1 MPPMLHKLLSQ
12 GKLPELVLPGAAL
25 ARPAPP
31 RVARETV
38 KIVTSSGKTL
48 AARNHNENGSKAQT
62 SAPSARSA
70 KASGAVFDRWLER
83 KLHEL
88 FDAVAQEPIPDDLIN
103 LIITLERRDKDQS

>member
-1 MPPMLHKLLSQ
+1 MPHPLDKLMLQ
-12 GKLPELVLPGAAL
+12 GKFTQLVLPGRAVL
-25 ARPAPP
+25 ARPVP
-31 RVARETV
+31 RETV

-48 AARNHNENGSKAQT
+48 AERNHNENGSKAQT
-62 SAPSARSA
+62 GTRTA

-103 LIITLERRDKDQS
+103 LIITLEHKDKERR